1 MNKTIKDI
9 IESKELDPMPVPFPS
24 WTGNGKIFQ
33 GTNLSKEYREFE
45 ESQNKSYEK
54 AISNFG
60 KLKDGALMLGGLSA
74 SLVSIGGASVIGSGG
89 LLTMG
94 MMTGATI
101 AMGVP
106 IAVVCVSK
114 LMESTLRKQS
124 FNGEHTSP
132 KRFLKKVIKEVE
144 EKGSEF
150 YKAFLKENEENEPE
164 LSRYLAGVNK
174 KYKQARVD
182 LAVENHKKEELKEKL
197 EKNDSNNT
205 IKLSS
210 RIKRTGM
217 FR

>member
-1 MNKTIKDI
+1 MNKTLEDI
-9 IESKELDPMPVPFPS
+9 ISSKKLDPIPVPFPS
-24 WTGNGKIFQ
+24 WSGNGKIFE
-33 GTNLSKEYREFE
+33 GTNLSEEYKNFE

-74 SLVSIGGASVIGSGG
+74 SLTSIGGAAVIGSGG

-106 IAVVCVSK
+106 LAVVFTSK
-114 LMESTLRKQS
+114 LIESTLKKRS

-132 KRFLKKVIKEVE
+132 KKFIKKVINEVE

-150 YKAFLKENEENEPE
+150 YDNFLKENERNEPR
-164 LSRYLAGVNK
+164 LSKYLASVSS
-174 KYKQARVD
+174 KYKEDRVN
-182 LAVENHKKEELKEKL
+182 LAIKTYKEKS
-197 EKNDSNNT
+197 KNNKN
-205 IKLSS
+205 
-210 RIKRTGM
+210 GM